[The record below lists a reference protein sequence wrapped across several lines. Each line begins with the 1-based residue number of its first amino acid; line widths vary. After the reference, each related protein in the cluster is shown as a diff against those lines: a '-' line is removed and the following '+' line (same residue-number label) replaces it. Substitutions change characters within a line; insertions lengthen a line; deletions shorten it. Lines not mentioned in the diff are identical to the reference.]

1 MTFICIFNTQVN
13 RILRKRTDGN
23 SSLHNKQASL
33 VTCYDVCALAPGG
46 GAARPAQ
53 RPGPGENAGDVLV
66 NYYHSF
72 ASNNG
77 WLSSVPFSML
87 NS

>member
-33 VTCYDVCALAPGG
+33 VTCYDVCALAGLVRWG
-46 GAARPAQ
+46 RAAGAAR
-53 RPGPGENAGDVLV
+53 RGGPGPRPGENAGDVLV
-66 NYYHSF
+66 KNIITHLLEIT
-72 ASNNG
+72 AG
-77 WLSSVPFSML
+77 
-87 NS
+87 